1 MAKLDI
7 NQLLNNSIAK
17 KTGDASYVQE
27 GNNTLNIDLSGA
39 GAQHPAADCPGC
51 GANAALALNLES
63 VAFQEKVQE
72 YIGEDVM
79 NNIKGAL
86 GAGLATF
93 AVLEA
98 RHSA

>member
-7 NQLLNNSIAK
+7 NQLLTNSIAR
-17 KTGDASYVQE
+17 KTEGAYVSE
-27 GNNTLNIDLSGA
+27 GLNLNLESA
-39 GAQHPAADCPGC
+39 GGNADCPGC
-51 GANAALALNLES
+51 GSNTALAINLEN
-63 VAFQEKVQE
+63 VAYQERVQQ
-72 YIGEDVM
+72 YIGEDVV

-98 RHSA
+98 RHRA

>member
-7 NQLLNNSIAK
+7 NQLLNNSLAR
-17 KTGDASYVQE
+17 KTGNSYVEE
-27 GNNTLNIDLSGA
+27 GSTNYGLNIDLRGA
-39 GAQHPAADCPGC
+39 GQDCPGC
-51 GANAALALNLES
+51 GQNAALALNLEN
-63 VAFQEKVQE
+63 VAFQERVQE
-72 YIGEDVM
+72 FIGEDVM

-98 RHSA
+98 RSQA